1 MIHAL
6 KEYYITTDVY
16 DVLADMQAPTF
27 VLFKQSAVQK
37 LLTSQKPPMHTPLTM
52 QLTTPLV
59 MHLISTLQFKTPV
72 SDNINAD
79 QSHLYA
85 CGLIVSCN

>member
-16 DVLADMQAPTF
+16 DVLSDMQAPIF
-27 VLFKQSAVQK
+27 FLFKQSAVQK
-37 LLTSQKPPMHTPLTM
+37 LPTSQKPLTHTPLTM
-52 QLTTPLV
+52 QLTAPLV
-59 MHLISTLQFKTPV
+59 MHLISTLQFKTSV

-85 CGLIVSCN
+85 CGWIVCYN